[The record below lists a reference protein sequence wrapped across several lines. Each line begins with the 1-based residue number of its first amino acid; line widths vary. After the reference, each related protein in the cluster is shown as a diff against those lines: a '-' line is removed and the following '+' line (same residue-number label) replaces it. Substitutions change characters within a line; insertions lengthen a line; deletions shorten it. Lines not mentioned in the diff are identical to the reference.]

1 MNLEEYNADTLR
13 QLVRDLQE
21 ENNELRRQLR
31 EKKIPTAGSHIFQA
45 RRNEELYDP
54 DQGARIEH
62 PWITEKMVQYFYSV
76 FHGRRDVYARRG
88 KKGGY
93 YPQCANGWSRECPWH
108 NGNSRF
114 CLANQCPVRRW
125 KPLNGN
131 ILRAHLLGMSESG
144 EDAIGLYPL
153 FEDGTCSFLVFDFDN
168 HEKGAEKTDFSNQ
181 DEKWKDEVDALR
193 LMCRNNGIDALV
205 ERSRSGRG
213 AHVWIIFS
221 GKVKASVA
229 RAFGTGLLE
238 HGARSIN
245 LISFQYYDRMY
256 PSQDFSD
263 GIGNL
268 IALPLQGQ
276 PLRNGNT
283 AFVDE
288 NWNAYP
294 DQWER
299 IVRIHRYSEQELL
312 DKLVLWQQDGTV
324 GENGSYTVIAMGKD
338 RIRPWESRKLFR
350 KSDVTGEL
358 HVILADGV
366 YIDALN
372 LKPGIQNQIRCL
384 AAFSNPKYQ
393 ENKALGHSNYATPS
407 VQYLGKDVDG
417 YIRIPRGLLGR
428 LEEKCSEAGIIV
440 DIQNRRSIGRPV
452 KVAFSKELYMQQDI
466 AAQQLMQFDDGIL
479 SAATAFGKT
488 AVCSYLIASRKIST
502 LILLRSKTLLSQW
515 ISELNKFLV
524 IDEPLPEYKTP
535 TGRIKKRDSI
545 IGTMKGGVNKLTGI
559 IDVALVDSLCGR
571 DDLKDLLQKY
581 GMVIMD
587 ECHHG
592 ASAGAQIVL
601 GAVPCKY
608 LYGVSATPVR
618 GDHLERINYMLL
630 GPIRSTYSAKERAVD
645 QGIDHLIR
653 PRFTRVADTLEKNAG
668 INEKYELLRDSTV
681 RNDQII
687 RDIRICIGYGRTV
700 AVITRYKEHAKF
712 LADSLKDAADH
723 VELLYGDNTDQENY
737 EVVQKLPQIPDS
749 ESVILIAT
757 GQKIGEGFNFPRL
770 DTLILGTPISDPGR
784 VEQYVGRLNR
794 DYPGKKNVVVYD
806 YVDSHIYTFDNMY
819 RKRLRTYRR
828 IGYRVAADDDLRWL
842 NIRAFPSEKLDMK
855 DYVNTIER
863 ENTDFV
869 NSIYDAGNY
878 METFE
883 RDLLQSQ
890 KSIVIESPQLDQNK
904 VDRFVR
910 ILSNKAED
918 GIRIKV
924 IVLDPSIADY
934 DNEEHILFMILE
946 MKNAGI
952 SVVTT
957 KEYGSHF
964 AVIDYH
970 LVWYG
975 GMNLLGKEDVWDNLM
990 RIKDAEAAQELLLLA
1005 QEEENNQL

>member
-1 MNLEEYNADTLR
+1 M
-13 QLVRDLQE
+13 
-21 ENNELRRQLR
+21 
-31 EKKIPTAGSHIFQA
+31 
-45 RRNEELYDP
+45 
-54 DQGARIEH
+54 
-62 PWITEKMVQYFYSV
+62 
-76 FHGRRDVYARRG
+76 
-88 KKGGY
+88 
-93 YPQCANGWSRECPWH
+93 
-108 NGNSRF
+108 
-114 CLANQCPVRRW
+114 
-125 KPLNGN
+125 
-131 ILRAHLLGMSESG
+131 
-144 EDAIGLYPL
+144 
-153 FEDGTCSFLVFDFDN
+153 
-168 HEKGAEKTDFSNQ
+168 
-181 DEKWKDEVDALR
+181 
-193 LMCRNNGIDALV
+193 
-205 ERSRSGRG
+205 
-213 AHVWIIFS
+213 
-221 GKVKASVA
+221 
-229 RAFGTGLLE
+229 
-238 HGARSIN
+238 
-245 LISFQYYDRMY
+245 
-256 PSQDFSD
+256 
-263 GIGNL
+263 
-268 IALPLQGQ
+268 
-276 PLRNGNT
+276 
-283 AFVDE
+283 
-288 NWNAYP
+288 
-294 DQWER
+294 
-299 IVRIHRYSEQELL
+299 
-312 DKLVLWQQDGTV
+312 
-324 GENGSYTVIAMGKD
+324 
-338 RIRPWESRKLFR
+338 
-350 KSDVTGEL
+350 
-358 HVILADGV
+358 
-366 YIDALN
+366 
-372 LKPGIQNQIRCL
+372 
-384 AAFSNPKYQ
+384 
-393 ENKALGHSNYATPS
+393 
-407 VQYLGKDVDG
+407 
-417 YIRIPRGLLGR
+417 
-428 LEEKCSEAGIIV
+428 
-440 DIQNRRSIGRPV
+440 
-452 KVAFSKELYMQQDI
+452 
-466 AAQQLMQFDDGIL
+466 
-479 SAATAFGKT
+479 
-488 AVCSYLIASRKIST
+488 
-502 LILLRSKTLLSQW
+502 
-515 ISELNKFLV
+515 
-524 IDEPLPEYKTP
+524 
-535 TGRIKKRDSI
+535 
-545 IGTMKGGVNKLTGI
+545 NKLTGI

-700 AVITRYKEHAKF
+700 AVITRYKNF
-712 LADSLKDAADH
+712 YDSF
-723 VELLYGDNTDQENY
+723 
-737 EVVQKLPQIPDS
+737 
-749 ESVILIAT
+749 ILIAT

-842 NIRAFPSEKLDMK
+842 NIRAFPSEKLEMK

-964 AVIDYH
+964 AVIDNH

-975 GMNLLGKEDVWDNLM
+975 GMNLFGKEDVWDNLM

>member
-1 MNLEEYNADTLR
+1 
-13 QLVRDLQE
+13 
-21 ENNELRRQLR
+21 
-31 EKKIPTAGSHIFQA
+31 
-45 RRNEELYDP
+45 
-54 DQGARIEH
+54 
-62 PWITEKMVQYFYSV
+62 
-76 FHGRRDVYARRG
+76 
-88 KKGGY
+88 
-93 YPQCANGWSRECPWH
+93 
-108 NGNSRF
+108 
-114 CLANQCPVRRW
+114 
-125 KPLNGN
+125 
-131 ILRAHLLGMSESG
+131 
-144 EDAIGLYPL
+144 
-153 FEDGTCSFLVFDFDN
+153 
-168 HEKGAEKTDFSNQ
+168 
-181 DEKWKDEVDALR
+181 
-193 LMCRNNGIDALV
+193 
-205 ERSRSGRG
+205 
-213 AHVWIIFS
+213 
-221 GKVKASVA
+221 
-229 RAFGTGLLE
+229 
-238 HGARSIN
+238 
-245 LISFQYYDRMY
+245 
-256 PSQDFSD
+256 
-263 GIGNL
+263 
-268 IALPLQGQ
+268 
-276 PLRNGNT
+276 
-283 AFVDE
+283 
-288 NWNAYP
+288 
-294 DQWER
+294 
-299 IVRIHRYSEQELL
+299 
-312 DKLVLWQQDGTV
+312 
-324 GENGSYTVIAMGKD
+324 
-338 RIRPWESRKLFR
+338 
-350 KSDVTGEL
+350 
-358 HVILADGV
+358 
-366 YIDALN
+366 
-372 LKPGIQNQIRCL
+372 
-384 AAFSNPKYQ
+384 
-393 ENKALGHSNYATPS
+393 
-407 VQYLGKDVDG
+407 
-417 YIRIPRGLLGR
+417 
-428 LEEKCSEAGIIV
+428 
-440 DIQNRRSIGRPV
+440 
-452 KVAFSKELYMQQDI
+452 
-466 AAQQLMQFDDGIL
+466 
-479 SAATAFGKT
+479 
-488 AVCSYLIASRKIST
+488 
-502 LILLRSKTLLSQW
+502 
-515 ISELNKFLV
+515 
-524 IDEPLPEYKTP
+524 
-535 TGRIKKRDSI
+535 
-545 IGTMKGGVNKLTGI
+545 
-559 IDVALVDSLCGR
+559 
-571 DDLKDLLQKY
+571 
-581 GMVIMD
+581 
-587 ECHHG
+587 
-592 ASAGAQIVL
+592 
-601 GAVPCKY
+601 
-608 LYGVSATPVR
+608 
-618 GDHLERINYMLL
+618 MLL

-737 EVVQKLPQIPDS
+737 EVAQKLPQIPDS

-842 NIRAFPSEKLDMK
+842 NIRAFPSEKLEMK

-957 KEYGSHF
+957 KEYGSHV
-964 AVIDYH
+964 AVIDNH

-975 GMNLLGKEDVWDNLM
+975 GMNLFGKEDVWDNLM